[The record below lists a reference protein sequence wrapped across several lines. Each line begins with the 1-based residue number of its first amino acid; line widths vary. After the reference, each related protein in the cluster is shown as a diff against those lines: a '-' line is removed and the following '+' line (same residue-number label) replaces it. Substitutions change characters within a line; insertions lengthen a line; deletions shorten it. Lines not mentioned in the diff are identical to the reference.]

1 MEATVFMGTFNPAE
15 LFWYPSPDLWLDTI
29 LSQRS
34 TDNSFDLMPCHAGE
48 TCVNP
53 CYNSHDYTNHQQ
65 QHVNATLVTMLGSST
80 QTTVHLAGPCWGLYL
95 NPILSLILL
104 QTVPKQTNMHR
115 LLGRVKSLDGVLAG
129 AGLFPRHTSNASY
142 MDVAKQIKGLFHE
155 EGIHATTVQPKFI
168 TVNFCIYMCE
178 LSCRTQCAPKLCCG
192 SFDRTALRGPV
203 GEEVVSSQY
212 HSIQHQ
218 STSIQ
223 HQSTSIQHQSTSIQ
237 QSPFAATI
245 KLTATQSPKPAIYTE
260 AESSL

>member
-1 MEATVFMGTFNPAE
+1 MGTFNPAE

-80 QTTVHLAGPCWGLYL
+80 QTTVHLAGPCWGQFQ
-95 NPILSLILL
+95 NR
-104 QTVPKQTNMHR
+104 QTCTGCWGGWQ
-115 LLGRVKSLDGVLAG
+115 G

-168 TVNFCIYMCE
+168 TVNFVSDTLNTCMVLCG
-178 LSCRTQCAPKLCCG
+178 RAGRHKLL
-192 SFDRTALRGPV
+192 T
-203 GEEVVSSQY
+203 
-212 HSIQHQ
+212 
-218 STSIQ
+218 TN
-223 HQSTSIQHQSTSIQ
+223 
-237 QSPFAATI
+237 TI
-245 KLTATQSPKPAIYTE
+245 EFY
-260 AESSL
+260 